1 MTQPQGEGLEGRV
14 LLGRVFNPSPNVMP
28 MMGTPFSRG
37 IPASLALLKAAS
49 LAAAFAKRDGFVGA
63 ASPTGPAS
71 AHRHML
77 LVVGGRGRGGG
88 LAVLAKG
95 GEGMGV
101 PFFSA
106 TILWRS
112 LMSLTTSFCC
122 S

>member
-1 MTQPQGEGLEGRV
+1 MMEKAPACKGHTIRSTAWGMCTQHDNNE
-14 LLGRVFNPSPNVMP
+14 SVMSC
-28 MMGTPFSRG
+28 TH
-37 IPASLALLKAAS
+37 
-49 LAAAFAKRDGFVGA
+49 
-63 ASPTGPAS
+63 SPTGLAG
-71 AHRHML
+71 RRL

-101 PFFSA
+101 PFLSA

-122 S
+122 SWSFSRNIYRS